1 LRVLLLEFLSYFR
14 FDHIDE
20 FAGHVGSQDLWMY
33 VALAADGRRV
43 ARFLHDPLPRYQV
56 LAGGATMPMSI
67 VEVPGAE
74 GSET

>member
-1 LRVLLLEFLSYFR
+1 MRVLLLEFLSYFR

-33 VALAADGRRV
+33 VALN
-43 ARFLHDPLPRYQV
+43 DPLPRYQV

-67 VEVPGAE
+67 VEVPAE